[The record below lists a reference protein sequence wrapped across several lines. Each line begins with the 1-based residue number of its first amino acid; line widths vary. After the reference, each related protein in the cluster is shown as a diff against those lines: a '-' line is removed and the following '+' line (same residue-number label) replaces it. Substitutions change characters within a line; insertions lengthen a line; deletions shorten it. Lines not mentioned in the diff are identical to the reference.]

1 MGGGV
6 VGEGVIGDRVGEA
19 VGVAEEEELEMKW
32 AMEKLEHEEERQME
46 K

>member
-6 VGEGVIGDRVGEA
+6 LGEGVIGHRVGKA
-19 VGVAEEEELEMKW
+19 VEVAEKEELEMKW
-32 AMEKLEHEEERQME
+32 AMEKLELEEERQLE